1 MPGKQSRPPAI
12 GRFAPSPTG
21 DLHFGSLLAAVAS
34 YLQAKSVGGQ
44 WLVRIEDIDPPRE
57 VMGSAASILRDLDQ
71 FGLRPDLPVLYQS
84 TRHSA
89 YESALNQLLEQGL
102 AFRCGCSRSDLPDSG
117 VYPGTCRD
125 GLPPGK
131 QPRTVRLR
139 VPRQPIVFSD
149 QIQGSM
155 EEDLTQ
161 TVGDFVLWR
170 ADGLPAYQLAV
181 VVDDAFQEITEVVR
195 GADLLSSTARQI
207 WLQRCLK
214 LPSPTYAHHPVA
226 LGTDGKKLSKRLGS
240 DPLARQSPA
249 RSLESALHFLGQQC
263 PQGLELKE
271 LWRQA
276 LHNWRLA
283 AIPQQP
289 GGCADEPPPASGASA
304 R

>member
-57 VMGSAASILRDLDQ
+57 VAGSAAAILRDLAQ

-84 TRHSA
+84 TRHPA
-89 YESALNQLLEQGL
+89 YKHALHQLLEQGL
-102 AFRCGCSRSDLPDSG
+102 AFHCGCSRSDLPDSG

-139 VPRQPIVFSD
+139 VPRKPIVFSD

-226 LGTDGKKLSKRLGS
+226 LDTDGKKLGKRLGS

-249 RSLESALHFLGQQC
+249 RSLESALHFLGQGC
-263 PQGLELKE
+263 PLGLGLEE
-271 LWRQA
+271 LWRWA
-276 LHNWRLA
+276 LQNWRLA
-283 AIPQQP
+283 AIPQQL
-289 GGCADEPPPASGASA
+289 GYCTDEPPPASGTSA

>member
-34 YLQAKSVGGQ
+34 YLQVKSAGGQ
-44 WLVRIEDIDPPRE
+44 WLIRIEDIDPPRE
-57 VMGSAASILRDLDQ
+57 VAGSAARILQDLEQ
-71 FGLRPDLPVLYQS
+71 LGLRPDRPTLYQS
-84 TRHSA
+84 TRQPA
-89 YESALNQLLEQGL
+89 YRSALIELLEQGL
-102 AFRCGCSRSDLPDSG
+102 AFQCGCSRSDLPDSG

-131 QPRTVRLR
+131 QARAVRLR
-139 VPRQPIVFSD
+139 VPQQPIVFSD
-149 QIQGSM
+149 QIQGTM
-155 EEDLTQ
+155 EEDLEQ

-207 WLQRCLK
+207 WLQRCLG
-214 LPSPTYAHHPVA
+214 LPTPAYAHHPVA
-226 LGTDGKKLSKRLGS
+226 LAADGKKLSKRLGS

-249 RSLESALHFLGQQC
+249 RALESALHFLGQEC
-263 PQGLELKE
+263 PVGLGLEGS
-271 LWRQA
+271 WRWA
-276 LHNWRLA
+276 LQNWRLS
-283 AIPQQP
+283 AIPQQV
-289 GGCADEPPPASGASA
+289 AH
-304 R
+304 